1 MRIIIDSDTTSL
13 LRPLEDIRYYF
24 VGGYVRDKLMKRPY
38 NDIDIIVFE
47 PIETIEEKLQ
57 SVAFIVN
64 NRFATA
70 RFSVNNRI
78 IDINTVTDLH
88 SDLKRRDFTV
98 NAIAAD
104 KTGEI
109 IDSEGGLE
117 DITRHL
123 IRPVSDSVFKDDPL
137 RLMRALRYSADLS
150 FALTERAEDMIN
162 RDSGLIRESAPE
174 RINEELHKIFSQP
187 GRAYLMRTMAHR
199 GLLKHIFPM
208 LEGTESFEHKKHHS
222 THLLGHLLNTTEAI
236 DSILNSD
243 IPERLEQ
250 YGRENTFI
258 LYISALLHDI
268 DKPGKMRKKG
278 DGLSFAGHDKGS
290 AEKASR
296 MLNNLRVSNRKI
308 RSVETLISMH
318 MRPHLL
324 LASRRVTSRGYYRL
338 MRDAG
343 EDLEGLIILTMA
355 DKLSSEG
362 IIDNSYIELYERIMD
377 VKNDIE
383 KEAISFITGTDIM
396 DHFSIE
402 EGPLIGD
409 MINSGNE
416 YAVDNNIDSKEKIL
430 DFLADEFK
438 TRLPDTD

>member
-1 MRIIIDSDTTSL
+1 MRITIDRDTISL

-24 VGGYVRDKLMKRPY
+24 VGGYVRDRLMKRSY

-47 PIETIEEKLQ
+47 TIETIEEKLQ
-57 SVAFIVN
+57 SKAFTVN

-70 RFSVNNRI
+70 RFSIDNHI
-78 IDINTVTDLH
+78 IDINTVSDLDTDLQ
-88 SDLKRRDFTV
+88 RRDFTV

-109 IDSEGGLE
+109 IDKVGGLE
-117 DITRHL
+117 DIEARL
-123 IRPVSDSVFKDDPL
+123 IRPVSNSIFKDDPL
-137 RLMRALRYSADLS
+137 RLLRALRYSADLS
-150 FALTERAEDMIN
+150 FELTEMAEDMIR
-162 RDSGLIRESAPE
+162 RDSVLVRESAPE
-174 RINEELHKIFSQP
+174 RINEELHRIFSQA
-187 GRAYLMRTMAHR
+187 GRAYLMRTMSHR
-199 GLLKHIFPM
+199 GLLLSIFPM
-208 LEGTESFEHKKHHS
+208 LDRTESFEHKKHKS
-222 THLLGHLLNTTEAI
+222 SHLLGHLLNTTEAV

-243 IPERLEQ
+243 IPVKLDQ
-250 YGRENTFI
+250 YASENVFI

-268 DKPGKMRKKG
+268 DKPGKMRRKG
-278 DGLSFAGHDKGS
+278 SGLSFAGHDKGS
-290 AEKASR
+290 ALKASA
-296 MLNNLRVSNRKI
+296 MLRDLRLSNREI

-324 LASRRVTSRGYYRL
+324 LSSQRVTSRGYYRL

-343 EDLEGLIILTMA
+343 NDLEGLIILAMA

-383 KEAISFITGTDIM
+383 KKAISFITGTDIM
-396 DHFSIE
+396 NHFDIG

-409 MINSGNE
+409 MIEKGNE
-416 YAVDNNIDSKEKIL
+416 YAVENNIDSKEKIF

-438 TRLPDTD
+438 SRLPDTD